1 MRTHSFLLLSAL
13 GLLAACSHTPSNKK
27 DAEMASS
34 TYNGAQK
41 VMKCIGPNLYV
52 DSAMSKQQQQQF
64 LTTVEQS
71 RSEISRFF
79 GGMQSFPK
87 IYACA
92 SKKCFRRFGG
102 ISAKAKSIDDNT
114 VILSKK
120 GLDKITLSHELAHV
134 ELHKRLGSPHVWN
147 KVPMWFDEGLA
158 VMACNDPK
166 YRNQNSPISDKQS
179 IKLNELVTQNQ
190 WVSAV
195 RGKKPAYSIAR
206 KAVENWYRSAGKK
219 GLQDMILRMKKGE
232 TFSFHSPSQA
242 STVKKQQVSS
252 L

>member
-1 MRTHSFLLLSAL
+1 MRNHSFLLVSAL
-13 GLLAACSHTPSNKK
+13 GLLAGCSHTASNNI
-27 DAEMASS
+27 DAEMVSS
-34 TYNGAQK
+34 THNSAQK

-52 DSAMSKQQQQQF
+52 DSAMSMQQQQQF
-64 LTTVEQS
+64 LTTVKQS

-79 GGMQSFPK
+79 GGMQSSPK

-92 SKKCFRRFGG
+92 SKKCFSRFGG

-120 GLDKITLSHELAHV
+120 GLDRITLSHELAHV

-166 YRNQNSPISDKQS
+166 YRKQNPSSSYKQS
-179 IKLNELVTQNQ
+179 VKLNELVTQNQ
-190 WVSAV
+190 WVRAV
-195 RGKKPAYSIAR
+195 RGKKPAYSVAR
-206 KAVENWYRSAGKK
+206 NAVENWYRSAGKK
-219 GLQDMILRMKKGE
+219 GLQNMILRMKKGE
-232 TFSFHSPSQA
+232 SFSFNNPSQA
-242 STVKKQQVSS
+242 STIKKQQVSS